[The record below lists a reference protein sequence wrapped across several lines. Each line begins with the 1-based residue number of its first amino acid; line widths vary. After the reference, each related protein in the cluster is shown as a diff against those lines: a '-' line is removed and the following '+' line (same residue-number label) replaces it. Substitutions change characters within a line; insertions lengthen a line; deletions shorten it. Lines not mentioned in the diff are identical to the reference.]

1 MKCCIDLIKPIGCR
15 QGGQESLCL
24 FNYYFD
30 YVLKVVAYEIDKVFL
45 DGWGI
50 EFEYNIPHMCT
61 NREQRRNGRMRGI
74 EMMRWILY
82 ADDMVLFCK
91 TVDEAEQLL
100 TLINDTFKRFGLT
113 ISFEKTKTQ
122 VFNDEDLAE
131 KSTLFNIGE
140 QVIENVRK
148 FTYLGQVITTEE
160 KGCFTEH
167 RISRTISKFN
177 ELRNVLTE
185 INVNL
190 RTRRKLLESCVRSRL
205 TYGTQAWFPNEQQ
218 MRKLEICWFQCLRSM
233 VKGGWK
239 RIETSDHSDEVDYT
253 FVYSNQELEK
263 ILKTVPLR
271 DFIYSQHLKYIAHV
285 CRAENTAITKKM
297 LFAKPTK
304 RFYRDPWLK
313 AADLLGVS
321 ADQAKRL
328 TQSRREFAELVRQRF
343 NLTP

>member
-1 MKCCIDLIKPIGCR
+1 MI
-15 QGGQESLCL
+15 
-24 FNYYFD
+24 
-30 YVLKVVAYEIDKVFL
+30 
-45 DGWGI
+45 
-50 EFEYNIPHMCT
+50 
-61 NREQRRNGRMRGI
+61 
-74 EMMRWILY
+74 
-82 ADDMVLFCK
+82 
-91 TVDEAEQLL
+91 
-100 TLINDTFKRFGLT
+100 T
-113 ISFEKTKTQ
+113 I
-122 VFNDEDLAE
+122 
-131 KSTLFNIGE
+131 
-140 QVIENVRK
+140 
-148 FTYLGQVITTEE
+148 EE

-177 ELRNVLTE
+177 ELRNVLTD
-185 INVNL
+185 INVSL

-253 FVYSNQELEK
+253 FVYSNQELER

-271 DFIYSQHLKYIAHV
+271 DFIYSQHLKYIAHI

>member
-1 MKCCIDLIKPIGCR
+1 MLLSWIDI
-15 QGGQESLCL
+15 
-24 FNYYFD
+24 F
-30 YVLKVVAYEIDKVFL
+30 FL
-45 DGWGI
+45 
-50 EFEYNIPHMCT
+50 
-61 NREQRRNGRMRGI
+61 
-74 EMMRWILY
+74 
-82 ADDMVLFCK
+82 
-91 TVDEAEQLL
+91 
-100 TLINDTFKRFGLT
+100 
-113 ISFEKTKTQ
+113 

-131 KSTLFNIGE
+131 KPTLFNTGE
-140 QVIENVRK
+140 QAIENVRK

-160 KGCFTEH
+160 NGCFTEH

-177 ELRNVLTE
+177 ELRNVLTD

-233 VKGGWK
+233 VKGRWK

-253 FVYSNQELEK
+253 FVYSNQELER

-271 DFIYSQHLKYIAHV
+271 DFIYSQHLKHIAHI

-328 TQSRREFAELVRQRF
+328 TQSRKSSPSWSGNGSTWLRDDIVRLLEEQYCTVLFRWRTRIF
-343 NLTP
+343 CCIWRISSRIYEEIWQWFETFEMHGIQVLLKINFVK

>member
-1 MKCCIDLIKPIGCR
+1 M
-15 QGGQESLCL
+15 Q
-24 FNYYFD
+24 
-30 YVLKVVAYEIDKVFL
+30 
-45 DGWGI
+45 
-50 EFEYNIPHMCT
+50 
-61 NREQRRNGRMRGI
+61 
-74 EMMRWILY
+74 
-82 ADDMVLFCK
+82 
-91 TVDEAEQLL
+91 
-100 TLINDTFKRFGLT
+100 
-113 ISFEKTKTQ
+113 
-122 VFNDEDLAE
+122 
-131 KSTLFNIGE
+131 
-140 QVIENVRK
+140 
-148 FTYLGQVITTEE
+148 
-160 KGCFTEH
+160 
-167 RISRTISKFN
+167 
-177 ELRNVLTE
+177 VLTD

-205 TYGTQAWFPNEQQ
+205 TYGTKAWFPNEQQ

-253 FVYSNQELEK
+253 FVYSSQELEK

-271 DFIYSQHLKYIAHV
+271 DFIYSQHLKYIAHI

>member
-1 MKCCIDLIKPIGCR
+1 MVIFKSNFSHNKNPCSP
-15 QGGQESLCL
+15 CL

-30 YVLKVVAYEIDKVFL
+30 YVLKVVAYEIDKVFP

-82 ADDMVLFCK
+82 VDDMVLFCK

-148 FTYLGQVITTEE
+148 FTYLGQVIT
-160 KGCFTEH
+160 
-167 RISRTISKFN
+167 SLMSYA
-177 ELRNVLTE
+177 
-185 INVNL
+185 
-190 RTRRKLLESCVRSRL
+190 
-205 TYGTQAWFPNEQQ
+205 TY
-218 MRKLEICWFQCLRSM
+218 
-233 VKGGWK
+233 
-239 RIETSDHSDEVDYT
+239 
-253 FVYSNQELEK
+253 
-263 ILKTVPLR
+263 
-271 DFIYSQHLKYIAHV
+271 
-285 CRAENTAITKKM
+285 
-297 LFAKPTK
+297 
-304 RFYRDPWLK
+304 
-313 AADLLGVS
+313 
-321 ADQAKRL
+321 
-328 TQSRREFAELVRQRF
+328 
-343 NLTP
+343 

>member
-1 MKCCIDLIKPIGCR
+1 MYEGTTVSIRGMTDTFDVLIGCH
-15 QGGQESLCL
+15 QGGQESPRL

-45 DGWGI
+45 DGWRT
-50 EFEYNIPHMCT
+50 EFEYNISHMCT
-61 NREQRRNGRMRGI
+61 NREQRRNGRMHGI
-74 EMMRWILY
+74 EIMRWILY

-148 FTYLGQVITTEE
+148 FMYLGQVITTEE

-167 RISRTISKFN
+167 RISRTISKIN
-177 ELRNVLTE
+177 ELRNVLTD

-218 MRKLEICWFQCLRSM
+218 MRKLEICWSQCLPSM
-233 VKGGWK
+233 VKGRWK

-253 FVYSNQELEK
+253 FVYSNQELER
-263 ILKTVPLR
+263 ILKTVPLH
-271 DFIYSQHLKYIAHV
+271 DFIYSQHLKYIAH
-285 CRAENTAITKKM
+285 I
-297 LFAKPTK
+297 
-304 RFYRDPWLK
+304 
-313 AADLLGVS
+313 
-321 ADQAKRL
+321 
-328 TQSRREFAELVRQRF
+328 
-343 NLTP
+343 